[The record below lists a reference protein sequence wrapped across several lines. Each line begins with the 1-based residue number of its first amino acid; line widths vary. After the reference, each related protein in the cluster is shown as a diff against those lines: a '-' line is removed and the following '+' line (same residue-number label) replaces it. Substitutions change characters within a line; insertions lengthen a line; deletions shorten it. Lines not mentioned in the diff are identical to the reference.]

1 MSVTPISD
9 KTFETWQAP
18 VSRPDG
24 LAPIIM
30 AGWVTPSL
38 SNANENANDANEN
51 ANEDIEKPAKKRI
64 KVLPYTAQK

>member
-30 AGWVTPSL
+30 AGWVTPSTPSTL
-38 SNANENANDANEN
+38 SN